1 MFGTDTLTASHTGA
15 LVSGQ
20 PCHVGTHRGNVF
32 NELLERML
40 ILELRATAVRAR
52 TELDLNLLIQMIGLV
67 PEGARM
73 SALAPRPLGRHRA
86 FLWLETERSRLAGA
100 GELGGWGRPSPPG

>member
-1 MFGTDTLTASHTGA
+1 MFGTDTLTASHTGT

-20 PCHVGTHRGNVF
+20 RCHVGTHRGNVF
-32 NELLERML
+32 NELVERML
-40 ILELRATAVRAR
+40 ILELRATAVRAG

-86 FLWLETERSRLAGA
+86 FLWLDTAKGSLGVL
-100 GELGGWGRPSPPG
+100 GTLGGFGRLLQT